1 MVAPDSKVDWKAK
14 FLEKSAEAE
23 TLQKDFLEFQVD
35 SGDLESALD
44 GEIREIREEKEK
56 LKELVKLKEDEIQEL
71 ARFQKSPEQDG
82 EMQNKIDVLLY
93 QVQGYKEE
101 METILGKQ
109 TRLEQMNDD
118 HERMQRIKDAKE
130 KQLKETLDNA
140 IESKVFL
147 ETEFEEFKSSAQRM
161 IMKLREQMRDLQSEI
176 EMSSQSSHSNE
187 MDAEIQK
194 AMNERNML
202 EKLLEQQKRLQALEH
217 EERTKAEQEAIEAK
231 RQVDL
236 ANQKQNELLA
246 ERDERLAKA
255 RAERE
260 SLKALLLVGVAE
272 TPNKRRKR
280 SSEVLRNGR
289 ATLPASF
296 SHGEKGLLASL
307 RRASMFNS
315 PTCLMKNDLFGVS
328 NGKSETEIHQ
338 KPDISDDCPVPMV
351 DVQVLKKDEDA
362 AVESLRVEY
371 ERKFANL
378 KELDQEKSE
387 MVERLSSR
395 LQSVEQE
402 LVLVKTQYNLLR
414 GESSMASSSSGH
426 QRHWMDTDKSEWR
439 VAPSGSSRPGPY
451 LTVVSGFGLH
461 DFAPTHAYCCVKAL
475 DRYGAVVGCK
485 RSESQTN
492 STGPNW
498 DFSTDWSDKTRA
510 HSFLVEVWSSK
521 TIGWHGFLGKVEI
534 SKVCLDQS
542 LRHFPLLNKHLK
554 EPGEHEH
561 ITGYITV
568 RGKPNDC

>member
-202 EKLLEQQKRLQALEH
+202 G
-217 EERTKAEQEAIEAK
+217 
-231 RQVDL
+231 
-236 ANQKQNELLA
+236 N
-246 ERDERLAKA
+246 
-255 RAERE
+255 
-260 SLKALLLVGVAE
+260 
-272 TPNKRRKR
+272 
-280 SSEVLRNGR
+280 
-289 ATLPASF
+289 
-296 SHGEKGLLASL
+296 
-307 RRASMFNS
+307 
-315 PTCLMKNDLFGVS
+315 
-328 NGKSETEIHQ
+328 
-338 KPDISDDCPVPMV
+338 
-351 DVQVLKKDEDA
+351 
-362 AVESLRVEY
+362 Y
-371 ERKFANL
+371 
-378 KELDQEKSE
+378 
-387 MVERLSSR
+387 
-395 LQSVEQE
+395 
-402 LVLVKTQYNLLR
+402 
-414 GESSMASSSSGH
+414 
-426 QRHWMDTDKSEWR
+426 
-439 VAPSGSSRPGPY
+439 
-451 LTVVSGFGLH
+451 
-461 DFAPTHAYCCVKAL
+461 
-475 DRYGAVVGCK
+475 
-485 RSESQTN
+485 
-492 STGPNW
+492 
-498 DFSTDWSDKTRA
+498 
-510 HSFLVEVWSSK
+510 WSSK
-521 TIGWHGFLGKVEI
+521 
-534 SKVCLDQS
+534 
-542 LRHFPLLNKHLK
+542 
-554 EPGEHEH
+554 
-561 ITGYITV
+561 
-568 RGKPNDC
+568 NDCKPWSMKNGQRLNRKPSKRNDKSISRIKSRTSFWRSGMNV

>member
-289 ATLPASF
+289 ATLPA
-296 SHGEKGLLASL
+296 
-307 RRASMFNS
+307 
-315 PTCLMKNDLFGVS
+315 
-328 NGKSETEIHQ
+328 
-338 KPDISDDCPVPMV
+338 V